1 MKQYSSLHL
10 FQIDGR
16 NSNLEK
22 GEILN
27 LWKNL
32 DKNKKDI
39 YKKISK
45 SIKIKDDYNNNS
57 IDELGFLRR
66 DYISKINREKYRTHK
81 ENILKKIMNKLI
93 K

>member
-10 FQIDGR
+10 FQIDSR
-16 NSNLEK
+16 NLNLEK

-32 DKNKKDI
+32 DKNKKEI

-45 SIKIKDDYNNNS
+45 SIKLTNINNNNS

-66 DYISKINREKYRTHK
+66 NYISKINREEFRTHR
-81 ENILKKIMNKLI
+81 ENILKKIINKLI